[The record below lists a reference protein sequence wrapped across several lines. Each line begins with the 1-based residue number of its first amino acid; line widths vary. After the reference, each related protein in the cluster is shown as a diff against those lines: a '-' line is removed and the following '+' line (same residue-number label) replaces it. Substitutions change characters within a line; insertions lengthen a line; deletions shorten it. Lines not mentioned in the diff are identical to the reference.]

1 MDHTGGGV
9 MKTRKLL
16 SATSTPLASIFGSG
30 FLVIVPILAGATG
43 PYSLPAMVGVCG
55 FAFLVGSVIR
65 FNIANV
71 EPGIESGKAKKTTR
85 SLEKVSDLSLVLA
98 YVISVTLYLRIL
110 SAFIIGGI
118 GAGGA
123 FEAKLITSAFI
134 FFISYVGLTKGLET
148 LQKLESWAL
157 WATMGIIAIVII
169 SFGSHDIVRALGTGL
184 NFPSYPDH
192 SFWHMLAI
200 LGGILI
206 CVQGFETS
214 RYLGQEYDT
223 ATRIK
228 SCRLSQIIATC
239 VYIAFVAVAS
249 PLMSYLTGPPRDDAL
264 IFLAGKV
271 FFLLPVPLVIAAV
284 LSQFSAAVAD
294 TLGCEGNI
302 LETSRQRISKK
313 IASLIIGIG
322 AFVLTWTASTFQIV
336 ALASRAFAFYYM
348 IQCFVAVTVAKG
360 TFRKV
365 WMIIVAV
372 ILLGITVFAIPVS

>member
-1 MDHTGGGV
+1 
-9 MKTRKLL
+9 MKTGKLL
-16 SATSTPLASIFGSG
+16 SATATPLASIFGSG

-71 EPGIESGKAKKTTR
+71 EPGIESGKTR
-85 SLEKVSDLSLVLA
+85 KITRDLDRTSNLSLVLA

-118 GAGGA
+118 GTGGV

-134 FFISYVGLTKGLET
+134 LFISLVGFTKGLET

-157 WATMGIIAIVII
+157 WATMVIIAVVII
-169 SFGSHDIVRALGTGL
+169 SFGSHDIVRVLGTGL
-184 NFPSYPDH
+184 DLPDYPDH
-192 SFWHMLAI
+192 SFWYMLTV

-239 VYIAFVAVAS
+239 VYIAFIAVAT

-271 FFLLPVPLVIAAV
+271 FFLLPIPLVAAAV

-302 LETSRQRISKK
+302 VETTQQKISRKV
-313 IASLIIGIG
+313 AYLVIGVG
-322 AFVLTWTASTFQIV
+322 ALVLTWIASTFQIV

-360 TFRKV
+360 AFRKI
-365 WMIIVAV
+365 WMMMVAL
-372 ILLGITVFAIPVS
+372 ILLGITLFAIPVS